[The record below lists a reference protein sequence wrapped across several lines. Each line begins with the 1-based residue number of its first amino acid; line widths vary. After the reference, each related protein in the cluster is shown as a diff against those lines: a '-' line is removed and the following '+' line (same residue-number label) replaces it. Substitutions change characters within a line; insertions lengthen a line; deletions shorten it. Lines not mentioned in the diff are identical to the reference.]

1 MKILRAL
8 LLVLFLAFA
17 GAAQAQQS
25 LTFPNLTGRVVDEA
39 KLLSPEQVQDLTA
52 KSEAIE
58 KASSR
63 QLVIATIPDLQ
74 DTPIEDYGYKL
85 GRYWKL
91 GQAGAN
97 NGIILIVAPKERK
110 VRIEVG
116 RGLEPI
122 MTDALSSVIIRDTI
136 LPRFKAGDMAGG
148 IIAGADAIGEQM
160 KLPLEAGEQRAAA
173 AVQASEKR
181 ERRSGGGIN
190 GGFIVLAIMIGLFF
204 VLPMLFRRAGGRRY
218 QSSGWG
224 DVASNVVLWSA
235 LDSLTRNNNS
245 GSGWGSGGSDWGSSD
260 SGGGSDFSGG
270 GGDFG
275 GGGASGDW

>member
-1 MKILRAL
+1 MTPIRAL
-8 LLVLFLAFA
+8 LLTLFLMFA
-17 GAAQAQQS
+17 GVAQAQ
-25 LTFPNLTGRVVDEA
+25 TFPALTGRVVDDA
-39 KLLSPEQVQDLTA
+39 KLLSPEQVQQLTA
-52 KSEAIE
+52 QSEAIE

-74 DTPIEDYGYKL
+74 DYPIEDYGYKL

-122 MTDALSSVIIRDTI
+122 MTDALSSVIIRETI
-136 LPRFKAGDMAGG
+136 LPKFKTGDMAGG

-160 KLPLEAGEQRAAA
+160 KLPLEVGEQRAAN
-173 AVQASEKR
+173 AVQTSEKR
-181 ERRSGGGIN
+181 QRSGGGIH
-190 GGFIVLAIMIGLFF
+190 GGYVFLAIFIALFF
-204 VLPMLFRRAGGRRY
+204 VLPMFLGSRGRRY
-218 QSSGWG
+218 RSSGWG

-235 LDSLTRNNNS
+235 LDSLTRNSGS
-245 GSGWGSGGSDWGSSD
+245 GSGWSSGGSDWGSSD